1 MSLPVESA
9 PALLSAA
16 ERRWSL
22 AAAISS
28 ATVFGIGIGLGGPLL
43 SLVLEARG
51 TDATLNGLS
60 AASTFIGVIVG
71 PLITP
76 GAVRR
81 IGIRRF
87 LLGCLALDIALF
99 MLMKLTDSIAAWF
112 VLRLMLGIVG
122 SGIFTTTEAWI
133 NLLAGDA
140 GRGRILGLYVA
151 SLSAGF
157 GAGPLL
163 LSVTGIAGWTPF
175 IAASLIVAVAALPL
189 LAAGNGTYDLGRPPA
204 RGPLAVFAEQ
214 PLLML
219 TVALFGLY
227 EAAVMTL
234 LPIWGVRIG
243 LGDRLGAATVSAI
256 YFGAIALQVPIGWL
270 SDKLERRLVL
280 RLCAA
285 SGLVGAALLPLASGT
300 MPALFTLLFLGRLH
314 HSDLP
319 DRAHL
324 GRRALSWRR
333 AGQRQRGDRHRLWA
347 GCADRAGAGRCR
359 ARCVEPAG
367 AAGAAGTALP
377 PARRDDL
384 GPPRLTRPIGIG
396 RPGPAIGGWPGR
408 PPLAPAATALFGRAP
423 VRRMAR
429 GMPETATLLLYGA
442 GLATP
447 PRCCTDRLS
456 ASPGARSG
464 AAAPELAQSPTGRFH
479 LPANHGLPKNDI
491 CCYLCCK

>member
-133 NLLAGDA
+133 NLLAGDT

-300 MPALFTLLFLGRLH
+300 MPALFTLLFLWGGFTTAIY
-314 HSDLP
+314 P
-319 DRAHL
+319 I
-324 GRRALSWRR
+324 ALTL
-333 AGQRQRGDRHRLWA
+333 AGERFR
-347 GCADRAGAGRCR
+347 
-359 ARCVEPAG
+359 G
-367 AAGAAGTALP
+367 AALVNVNAAIVIGYGLGALTGPVLGGAALDAWNPQGLPALLALLFLLLAATTL
-377 PARRDDL
+377 ARRD
-384 GPPRLTRPIGIG
+384 
-396 RPGPAIGGWPGR
+396 
-408 PPLAPAATALFGRAP
+408 
-423 VRRMAR
+423 
-429 GMPETATLLLYGA
+429 
-442 GLATP
+442 
-447 PRCCTDRLS
+447 
-456 ASPGARSG
+456 
-464 AAAPELAQSPTGRFH
+464 
-479 LPANHGLPKNDI
+479 
-491 CCYLCCK
+491 

>member
-9 PALLSAA
+9 PALLSAT

-28 ATVFGIGIGLGGPLL
+28 VTVFGIGIGLGGPLL
-43 SLVLEARG
+43 ALVLEARG

-60 AASTFIGVIVG
+60 AASTFIGVILG
-71 PLITP
+71 PLLTP
-76 GAVRR
+76 VAVGR

-99 MLMKLTDSIAAWF
+99 LLMKLTDSIAAWF

-122 SGIFTTTEAWI
+122 SSIFTATEAWI

-175 IAASLIVAVAALPL
+175 IAASLIVAIAALPL
-189 LAAGNGTYDLGRPPA
+189 LAASDGTSDLGRTPA
-204 RGPLAVFAEQ
+204 LGPLAVFAEQ
-214 PLLML
+214 PLLIF

-270 SDKLERRLVL
+270 SDKIERRLVL
-280 RLCAA
+280 RLCATA
-285 SGLVGAALLPLASGT
+285 GLAGAALLPLASAT
-300 MPALFTLLFLGRLH
+300 MPALFALLFLWGGFTTAIY
-314 HSDLP
+314 P
-319 DRAHL
+319 I
-324 GRRALSWRR
+324 ALTM
-333 AGQRQRGDRHRLWA
+333 AGERFR
-347 GCADRAGAGRCR
+347 
-359 ARCVEPAG
+359 G
-367 AAGAAGTALP
+367 AALVNVNAAIVIGYGLGALAGPVLGGAALDAWNPQGLPALLALLFAVLAATTV
-377 PARRDDL
+377 ARR
-384 GPPRLTRPIGIG
+384 G
-396 RPGPAIGGWPGR
+396 
-408 PPLAPAATALFGRAP
+408 
-423 VRRMAR
+423 
-429 GMPETATLLLYGA
+429 
-442 GLATP
+442 
-447 PRCCTDRLS
+447 
-456 ASPGARSG
+456 
-464 AAAPELAQSPTGRFH
+464 
-479 LPANHGLPKNDI
+479 
-491 CCYLCCK
+491 

>member
-9 PALLSAA
+9 PALPSAA
-16 ERRWSL
+16 ERRWNL
-22 AAAISS
+22 AAAIASV
-28 ATVFGIGIGLGGPLL
+28 TVFGVGIGFGGPLL

-71 PLITP
+71 PLLTP
-76 GAVRR
+76 GAVSR
-81 IGIRRF
+81 IGIRRL

-99 MLMKLTDSIAAWF
+99 LLMKVADSIAAWF
-112 VLRLMLGIVG
+112 VLRLALGVVG
-122 SGIFTTTEAWI
+122 SCIFTTTEAWI

-157 GAGPLL
+157 GTGPLL
-163 LSVTGIAGWTPF
+163 LSVTGIVGWTPF

-189 LAAGNGTYDLGRPPA
+189 LAAGNGTPDLGRASA

-214 PLLML
+214 PLLIF

-270 SDKLERRLVL
+270 SDKVERRLVL

-285 SGLVGAALLPLASGT
+285 SGLLGAALLPLASDT
-300 MPALFTLLFLGRLH
+300 MPALFAMLFLWGGFTTAIY
-314 HSDLP
+314 P
-319 DRAHL
+319 I
-324 GRRALSWRR
+324 ALAL
-333 AGQRQRGDRHRLWA
+333 AGERFR
-347 GCADRAGAGRCR
+347 
-359 ARCVEPAG
+359 G
-367 AAGAAGTALP
+367 AALVNVNAGSSSAT
-377 PARRDDL
+377 
-384 GPPRLTRPIGIG
+384 
-396 RPGPAIGGWPGR
+396 GW
-408 PPLAPAATALFGRAP
+408 
-423 VRRMAR
+423 VR
-429 GMPETATLLLYGA
+429 
-442 GLATP
+442 
-447 PRCCTDRLS
+447 
-456 ASPGARSG
+456 
-464 AAAPELAQSPTGRFH
+464 
-479 LPANHGLPKNDI
+479 
-491 CCYLCCK
+491 

>member
-9 PALLSAA
+9 PPLPSAA
-16 ERRWSL
+16 ERRWNL

-28 ATVFGIGIGLGGPLL
+28 VTVFGVGIGLGGPLL

-71 PLITP
+71 PLLTP
-76 GAVRR
+76 GAVGR

-87 LLGCLALDIALF
+87 LLGCIALDIALF
-99 MLMKLTDSIAAWF
+99 LLMKLSDSIAAWF
-112 VLRLMLGIVG
+112 VLRLALGIVG
-122 SGIFTTTEAWI
+122 SCIFTTTEAWI

-163 LSVTGIAGWTPF
+163 LSVTGIVGWTPF
-175 IAASLIVAVAALPL
+175 IAASLIVAAAALPL
-189 LAAGNGTYDLGRPPA
+189 LAAGNGTSDLGRPPA
-204 RGPLAVFAEQ
+204 RGPLTVFAEQ
-214 PLLML
+214 PLLIF

-270 SDKLERRLVL
+270 SDKIERRLVL

-285 SGLVGAALLPLASGT
+285 SGLVGAALLPLASAA
-300 MPALFTLLFLGRLH
+300 MPALFALLFLWGGFTTAIY
-314 HSDLP
+314 P
-319 DRAHL
+319 I
-324 GRRALSWRR
+324 ALTL
-333 AGQRQRGDRHRLWA
+333 AGERFR
-347 GCADRAGAGRCR
+347 
-359 ARCVEPAG
+359 G
-367 AAGAAGTALP
+367 AALVNVNAAIVIGYGLGALAGPVLGGAALDAWNPQGLPALLALLFAILAATTF
-377 PARRDDL
+377 ARRD
-384 GPPRLTRPIGIG
+384 
-396 RPGPAIGGWPGR
+396 
-408 PPLAPAATALFGRAP
+408 
-423 VRRMAR
+423 
-429 GMPETATLLLYGA
+429 
-442 GLATP
+442 
-447 PRCCTDRLS
+447 
-456 ASPGARSG
+456 
-464 AAAPELAQSPTGRFH
+464 
-479 LPANHGLPKNDI
+479 
-491 CCYLCCK
+491 

>member
-300 MPALFTLLFLGRLH
+300 MPALFTLLFLWGGFTTAIY
-314 HSDLP
+314 P
-319 DRAHL
+319 I
-324 GRRALSWRR
+324 ALTL
-333 AGQRQRGDRHRLWA
+333 AGERFR
-347 GCADRAGAGRCR
+347 
-359 ARCVEPAG
+359 G
-367 AAGAAGTALP
+367 AALVNVNAAIVIGYGLGALTGPVLGGAALDAWNPQGLPALLALLFLLLAATTL
-377 PARRDDL
+377 ARRD
-384 GPPRLTRPIGIG
+384 
-396 RPGPAIGGWPGR
+396 
-408 PPLAPAATALFGRAP
+408 
-423 VRRMAR
+423 
-429 GMPETATLLLYGA
+429 
-442 GLATP
+442 
-447 PRCCTDRLS
+447 
-456 ASPGARSG
+456 
-464 AAAPELAQSPTGRFH
+464 
-479 LPANHGLPKNDI
+479 
-491 CCYLCCK
+491 